1 MRANARQGLK
11 WKYNGFGTQ
20 TATWEDYVFAV
31 TLAMKDAE
39 GKRWHLTTW
48 EVDREQLTKGVIF
61 KSDTLSDVYR
71 HAEKLAG
78 ELAQFRDIVQVQ
90 EKDDGHGLD
99 LEMHVFEGSSPEFR
113 TSSEVIQSIRQASDA
128 LRQAAVWLYGVPLS
142 KEKLV
147 IVDALARGLKATAD
161 DTDAARFTMR
171 RREVS
176 MSGMATRVGIMCA
189 MAAVPAATS
198 SSG

>member
-1 MRANARQGLK
+1 MRANARQSLT
-11 WKYNGFGTQ
+11 WKYNGSGQQF
-20 TATWEDYVFAV
+20 AAWENYVFSV

-48 EVDREQLTKGVIF
+48 EVDRESLTKGVIF

-71 HAEKLAG
+71 HAERLAG
-78 ELAQFRDIVQVQ
+78 ELAQFRDIVQFQ
-90 EKDDGHGLD
+90 EKDDKHRLD
-99 LEMHVFEGSSPEFR
+99 LEMHIFEGAPPEFR
-113 TSSEVIQSIRQASDA
+113 TSSEVIQSIRQASGL

-161 DTDAARFTMR
+161 DTDNRLVDIEWSLT
-171 RREVS
+171 E
-176 MSGMATRVGIMCA
+176 
-189 MAAVPAATS
+189 
-198 SSG
+198 